1 MTQLGEAVA
10 RYHKILESAPYQ
22 DFGWAEALQTRMASL
37 RLGNGGRPV
46 YLFLRP
52 HFISKRQFAALA
64 KAGEALASAVE
75 RIKDMAL
82 ANPALMARME
92 LLPAEKMLAGIDPGY
107 SHFSVAAAMDS
118 HVNGGHVWVVG
129 YNADAPSGIAYGE
142 ALADAFYDS
151 PPVKEFRKKY
161 TLQKTGGM
169 KHLLQALLKAWKSFG
184 GKHKPRI
191 AMLEFRQQFQTSDSG
206 ELVLIKEFFQRE
218 GYEALIAIP
227 DQLEYKGGVLRQG
240 DFRIDLLYRRVLVE
254 EFLIRFD
261 LSHPLVRAYQ
271 DRAVCVVNSF
281 RAELAQKKAI
291 FDLLTDDS
299 VTASFPAAERKAL
312 REFIPWTRVVSQ
324 RKTTYGDTVVDL
336 PEFIL
341 KNREKLVLKPNN
353 STGDLHSYNGW
364 EMEQNAW
371 ERALRSALHTPY
383 VVQERAPAII
393 EPFPVYFYG
402 SVEMRPMRVDVHP
415 HTYLGKVQGCSAW
428 LTADTPSG
436 FTTVSGPAPAFIVE
450 PK

>member
-1 MTQLGEAVA
+1 MTQLSEAIT

-22 DFGWAEALQTRMASL
+22 DLGWAEALQAKMAAL

-46 YLFLRP
+46 CPFLRP
-52 HFISKRQFAALA
+52 HFVTRKQFAGLA
-64 KAGEALASAVE
+64 KAGEALAKAAE
-75 RIKDMAL
+75 RVKDMAL

-92 LLPAEKMLAGIDPGY
+92 LLPAEKMLASIDPGY
-107 SHFSVAAAMDS
+107 SYFSVAAALDS
-118 HVNGGHVWVVG
+118 HVDGGHIWVVG

-142 ALADAFYDS
+142 ALADVFYDC

-161 TLQKTGGM
+161 SLQKTGGM

-184 GKHKPRI
+184 GKQKPRI

-206 ELVLIKEFFQRE
+206 ELILIKEFLQRE
-218 GYEALIAIP
+218 GYQALIAVP
-227 DQLEYKGGVLRQG
+227 DQLEYKNGVLRQG
-240 DFRIDLLYRRVLVE
+240 DFVIDLLYRRVLVE
-254 EFLIRFD
+254 EFLVRFD
-261 LSHPLVRAYQ
+261 LGHPLVRAYQ
-271 DRAVCVVNSF
+271 ERAVCVVNSF

-299 VTASFPAAERKAL
+299 VTAGFPAAERKAL

-324 RKTTYGDTVVDL
+324 RKTTYGDETVDL

-353 STGDLHSYNGW
+353 STGDLHCFNGW
-364 EMEQNAW
+364 EMDSNAW
-371 ERALRSALHTPY
+371 ERALRSALRTPY
-383 VVQERAPAII
+383 VVQERVPAVIGT
-393 EPFPVYFYG
+393 FPVYLYG
-402 SVEMRPMRVDVHP
+402 SVELRPMRIDVHP

-436 FTTVSGPAPAFIVE
+436 FTTVAGPAPTFIVE